1 MLLLQLIPVS
11 TDKTFRLRMFVTFS
25 VMFVYGAFRVNY
37 GYDYPT
43 YEEFYD
49 AVHSYGLL
57 ETRVEAG
64 YTFLNKIMP
73 SFRTLLII
81 TSALTCFAYYWM
93 FTRFVTPQWTWLGII
108 LLFLSGDKSIFFM
121 FSGIRNAI
129 VVALLILSLK
139 LIQERKLLLFA
150 LLTFFAIQFHQ
161 SAIFVFPIVYL
172 LGTGAPMTKTKLWIW
187 GVFFVVMTF
196 LSTTVLI
203 DFFSTFI
210 DQYFERYNSYMEKAE
225 EYGDYRSSLVL
236 GSCSIMA
243 FSILYYLYLGRDK
256 LTKEQ
261 NFIGVISLCFI
272 ISYLLGSLNLRFS
285 QYFMPFFI
293 LSTINIV
300 RSSIKPIV
308 KWGFLA
314 FVLLFLGFVFF
325 VVYLQSPTFPY
336 QEYNSILF

>member
-1 MLLLQLIPVS
+1 
-11 TDKTFRLRMFVTFS
+11 
-25 VMFVYGAFRVNY
+25 
-37 GYDYPT
+37 
-43 YEEFYD
+43 
-49 AVHSYGLL
+49 
-57 ETRVEAG
+57 
-64 YTFLNKIMP
+64 
-73 SFRTLLII
+73 
-81 TSALTCFAYYWM
+81 
-93 FTRFVTPQWTWLGII
+93 
-108 LLFLSGDKSIFFM
+108 M

-139 LIQERKLLLFA
+139 LIQERKLILFA
-150 LLTFFAIQFHQ
+150 LLTFFAMQFHQ
-161 SAIFVFPIVYL
+161 SAIFVLPIVYL

-187 GVFFVVMTF
+187 CVFFVVMTF

-210 DQYFERYNSYMEKAE
+210 DQYFDRYNSYMEKAE
-225 EYGDYRSSLVL
+225 EVGDFRSSLVL

-243 FSILYYLYLGRDK
+243 FSTLYYLYLGRDK

-272 ISYLLGSLNLRFS
+272 MSYLLGSLNLRFS

-293 LSTINIV
+293 LSTINIA

-314 FVLLFLGFVFF
+314 FVLLFLGYAFF